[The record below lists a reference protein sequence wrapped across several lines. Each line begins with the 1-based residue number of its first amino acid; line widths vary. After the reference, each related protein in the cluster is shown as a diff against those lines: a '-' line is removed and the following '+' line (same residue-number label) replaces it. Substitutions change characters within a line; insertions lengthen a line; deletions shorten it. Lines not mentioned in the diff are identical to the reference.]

1 MSLRAFRNCQDPFLQ
16 LVTVS
21 RDEKIFIEN
30 ENIKG
35 EKGKG
40 ENKEKNNGG
49 MGDEENK
56 NWTKNNI
63 ERDRQT
69 DEQTDKQTDK
79 QTNRQTDRQTDK
91 KSDRDR
97 DRDKE
102 RENLR

>member
-21 RDEKIFIEN
+21 REEKIFIED

-56 NWTKNNI
+56 KWTRNNI

-69 DEQTDKQTDK
+69 EEQTD
-79 QTNRQTDRQTDK
+79 R
-91 KSDRDR
+91 
-97 DRDKE
+97 
-102 RENLR
+102 

>member
-21 RDEKIFIEN
+21 REEQKFIEN

-40 ENKEKNNGG
+40 ENKEKNNGV

-56 NWTKNNI
+56 NWTRNNI

-69 DEQTDKQTDK
+69 EEQTD
-79 QTNRQTDRQTDK
+79 R
-91 KSDRDR
+91 
-97 DRDKE
+97 
-102 RENLR
+102 

>member
-21 RDEKIFIEN
+21 REEKIFIEN

-49 MGDEENK
+49 MGDEEKK

-69 DEQTDKQTDK
+69 DRH
-79 QTNRQTDRQTDK
+79 TNAQTDRQTI
-91 KSDRDR
+91 RQR
-97 DRDKE
+97 QRQRE
-102 RENLR
+102 REFEIEAEIM